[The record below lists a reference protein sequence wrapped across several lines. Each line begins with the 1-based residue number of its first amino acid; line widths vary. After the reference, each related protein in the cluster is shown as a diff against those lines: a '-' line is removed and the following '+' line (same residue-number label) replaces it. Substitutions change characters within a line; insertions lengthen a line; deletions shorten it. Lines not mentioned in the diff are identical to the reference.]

1 MLQLFFPKIKY
12 FTFVHMAV
20 ATYIHDLLYRYE
32 CVILP
37 GFGAFITQQ
46 HSARIHQS
54 TNEFF
59 PPKKTV
65 SFNRQL
71 VKNDG
76 LLANYI
82 AEVEKLSYDAA
93 IERINQFV
101 QDLEAVLEENRL
113 INFENIGSFTL
124 TEANKLQFEP
134 AAQTNYLKEAFG
146 LSAVASTVVNR
157 EVYKKQAVELEE
169 KAPVA
174 FTPERRSGGRWLKYA
189 AVGLLAMGLSGAA
202 GFNIYSD
209 QVNEHNLAEQQ
220 KAVSQLESQIQQA
233 TFVIDNPLPAVT
245 LKVSKQTGNYHIVT
259 GAYRE
264 EENAAKAVEELKA
277 EGFKARQIGVNRFG
291 LHQVLS
297 SSHESRRDAIN
308 ELYRVKRTNPGAWLL
323 VEEL

>member
-1 MLQLFFPKIKY
+1 MRKLFFQKIKY
-12 FTFVHMAV
+12 STFVHMAV

-46 HSARIHQS
+46 HSARIHET

-59 PPKKTV
+59 PPKKLV

-82 AEVEKLSYDAA
+82 SEAEKVSYEAAVEK
-93 IERINQFV
+93 IGQFV
-101 QDLEAVLEENRL
+101 QDLEIVLEENRL

-124 TEANKLQFEP
+124 TKDDKLQFEP

-146 LSAVASTVVNR
+146 LSPFASTVINR

-189 AVGLLAMGLSGAA
+189 AVGLLAIGLSGAA
-202 GFNIYSD
+202 GVNIYSE

-220 KAVSQLESQIQQA
+220 KAVSKLESQIQQA
-233 TFVIDNPLPAVT
+233 TFVIDNPLPAIT
-245 LKVSKQTGNYHIVT
+245 LKVSKQTGNFHIVA
-259 GAYRE
+259 GAFRE

-291 LHQVLS
+291 LHQVLY

-308 ELYRVKRTNPGAWLL
+308 ELYRVKKTNPGAWLL

>member
-1 MLQLFFPKIKY
+1 
-12 FTFVHMAV
+12 MAV

-46 HSARIHQS
+46 HSARIHEA

-71 VKNDG
+71 IKNDG

-82 AEVEKLSYDAA
+82 VEAEKTSYEKA
-93 IERINQFV
+93 IEKIATFV
-101 QDLEAVLEENRL
+101 EELELLLEEKKP
-113 INFENIGSFTL
+113 ISFDQIGSFTL
-124 TEANKLQFEP
+124 SKDHKLQFEP
-134 AAQTNYLKEAFG
+134 ATQTNYLKEAFG
-146 LSAVASTVVNR
+146 LCHFTSNTLNR
-157 EVYKKQAVELEE
+157 EVYKEQAVAIEE

-174 FTPERRSGGRWLKYA
+174 FTPERRAGGRWMKYA
-189 AVGLLAMGLSGAA
+189 AVGLLAVGLSGAA
-202 GFNIYSD
+202 GFNFYSD
-209 QVNEHNLAEQQ
+209 QVSEHNLAEQQ
-220 KAVSQLESQIQQA
+220 KAASQLESQIQQA

-245 LKVSKQTGNYHIVT
+245 LKVSKQVGNYHIVA
-259 GAYRE
+259 GAFRE

-308 ELYRVKRTNPGAWLL
+308 ELYRVKKTNPGAWLL
-323 VEEL
+323 VQEL

>member
-1 MLQLFFPKIKY
+1 MLQLFFQNIFCP
-12 FTFVHMAV
+12 TFVYMAV
-20 ATYIHDLLYRYE
+20 ANYIKDLLYRYE

-37 GFGAFITQQ
+37 EFGAFITQQ
-46 HSARIHQS
+46 HPAQIDHSS
-54 TNEFF
+54 NEFF

-82 AEVEKLSYDAA
+82 VEADKVSYQDALEK
-93 IERINQFV
+93 IVQFV
-101 QDLEAVLEENRL
+101 QDLQIVLQENKVVEFSDL
-113 INFENIGSFTL
+113 GSFKL
-124 TEANKLQFEP
+124 TADDKLQFEP
-134 AAQTNYLKEAFG
+134 AEKSNFLKEAFG
-146 LSAVASTVVNR
+146 LDTFTATVVSR
-157 EVYKKQAVELEE
+157 EVYKKQAEVIEE

-174 FTPERRSGGRWLKYA
+174 FTPERRGNRWLKYA
-189 AVGLLAMGLSGAA
+189 AVGLVAFGLSGAA
-202 GFNIYSD
+202 GLNIYSD
-209 QVNEHNLAEQQ
+209 QVSEHNIAEQK
-220 KAVSQLESQIQQA
+220 KAVTQLENQIQQA

-259 GAYRE
+259 GAFRE
-264 EENAAKAVEELKA
+264 AENAAKAVEELKA
-277 EGFKARQIGVNRFG
+277 QGFKARQIGENRFG

-308 ELYRVKRTNPGAWLL
+308 ELYRVKKTYPGAWLL

>member
-1 MLQLFFPKIKY
+1 
-12 FTFVHMAV
+12 MAV
-20 ATYIHDLLYRYE
+20 ASYIHDLLYRYE

-46 HSARIHQS
+46 HSAHIHPG

-71 VKNDG
+71 VNNDG

-82 AEVEKLSYDAA
+82 AGAEKVSYDSA
-93 IERINQFV
+93 IEKINEFV
-101 QDLEAVLEENRL
+101 LELKVVLEENRL
-113 INFENIGSFTL
+113 VNFEHIGSFTL
-124 TEANKLQFEP
+124 SEADKLQFEP
-134 AAQTNYLKEAFG
+134 AVQTNFLKEAFG
-146 LSAVASTVVNR
+146 LGPFTSTAINR
-157 EVYKKQAVELEE
+157 EIYKKQALDLEE
-169 KAPVA
+169 KVPVA
-174 FTPERRSGGRWLKYA
+174 FTPERRSSTGRWIKYA
-189 AVGLLAMGLSGAA
+189 AVGLLAIGLSGAA

-209 QVNEHNLAEQQ
+209 QVSEHNLAEQE

-245 LKVSKQTGNYHIVT
+245 LKVSKQTGNYHIVA
-259 GAYRE
+259 GAFRE
-264 EENAAKAVEELKA
+264 AENAAQAVEDLKA
-277 EGFKARQIGVNRFG
+277 QGFKARQIGVNRFG

-308 ELYRVKRTNPGAWLL
+308 ELYRVKKTNPGAWLL
-323 VEEL
+323 VEELQ

>member
-1 MLQLFFPKIKY
+1 
-12 FTFVHMAV
+12 MAI
-20 ATYIHDLLYRYE
+20 ANYIHDLLYRYE

-46 HSARIHQS
+46 HSARIDHS
-54 TNEFF
+54 SNEFF

-82 AEVEKLSYDAA
+82 VEAEKVSYQDALQ
-93 IERINQFV
+93 IISDYV
-101 QDLEAVLEENRL
+101 QDLQNVLEENRK
-113 INFENIGSFTL
+113 INFEKIGSFRL
-124 TEANKLQFEP
+124 TEGDKLQFEP
-134 AAQTNYLKEAFG
+134 AQQNNFLKEAFG
-146 LSAVASTVVNR
+146 LDSFAATAVSR
-157 EVYKKQAVELEE
+157 EVYKQQAEAIEE

-174 FTPERRSGGRWLKYA
+174 FTPERRTNRWLKYA
-189 AVGLLAMGLSGAA
+189 AVGLVAFGLSGAA
-202 GFNIYSD
+202 GLNIYSD
-209 QVNEHNLAEQQ
+209 QVNEHNVAEQQ

-233 TFVIDNPLPAVT
+233 TFIIDNPLPAVT

-259 GAYRE
+259 GAFRE
-264 EENAAKAVEELKA
+264 AENAAKAVEELKA
-277 EGFKARQIGVNRFG
+277 QGFKARQIGENRFG

-308 ELYRVKRTNPGAWLL
+308 ELYRVKKNYPGAWLL